1 MYTTN
6 AIYIAVPR
14 TIDELRALP
23 PDELNGL
30 LDDPETS
37 PAVLVFTMPA
47 LAEWFD
53 STVELEEDYQAVAV

>member
-6 AIYIAVPR
+6 ATYIAIPR

-37 PAVLVFTMPA
+37 PAVLVLA
-47 LAEWFD
+47 LPSIDEWLDSGAE
-53 STVELEEDYQAVAV
+53 LQEEWLTA

>member
-6 AIYIAVPR
+6 ATYIAIPR

-37 PAVLVFTMPA
+37 PAVLVMA
-47 LAEWFD
+47 LPSLDEWYDSGAE
-53 STVELEEDYQAVAV
+53 LQEEWLAA

>member
-6 AIYIAVPR
+6 ATYIAIPR

-23 PDELNGL
+23 PDELYGL

-37 PAVLVFTMPA
+37 PTVLLLA
-47 LAEWFD
+47 LPPRDESFD
-53 STVELEEDYQAVAV
+53 SGAELQEEWLTA

>member
-6 AIYIAVPR
+6 ATYIAIPR

-23 PDELNGL
+23 PDELYGL

-37 PAVLVFTMPA
+37 PTVLLLA
-47 LAEWFD
+47 LPPRDEWFD
-53 STVELEEDYQAVAV
+53 SGAELQEEWLTA

>member
-6 AIYIAVPR
+6 DTYIAIPR

-37 PAVLVFTMPA
+37 PAVLVLA
-47 LAEWFD
+47 LPPLDEWLDSGAE
-53 STVELEEDYQAVAV
+53 LQEEWLTA